1 MNTSEIKII
10 GYAQKWA
17 KDDEASWTTVPLG
30 IEHLMNMGGLIEQMI
45 VDKLVRKFGHS
56 VVESVIT
63 EYRDSAAVCEML
75 DLTAL
80 LYRAIFGEYSN
91 VYTQEDDSDYKGKER
106 RIDRLNR
113 FSKWFLDQNLRC
125 LELRT
130 QEGTLPVFLEL
141 GNKSRLRRFASYVL
155 PVEDRVIALTIGK
168 INGERFTPGQIAA
181 LPEFDCETAWIE
193 RILEGVTE
201 TLKDDE
207 RALDEYKDLGGVII
221 IEDKPDDDTGGGTTG
236 EEEFDIHR
244 QLFEEGFR

>member
-1 MNTSEIKII
+1 MR
-10 GYAQKWA
+10 
-17 KDDEASWTTVPLG
+17 
-30 IEHLMNMGGLIEQMI
+30 
-45 VDKLVRKFGHS
+45 RKRTF
-56 VVESVIT
+56 
-63 EYRDSAAVCEML
+63 RKM
-75 DLTAL
+75 
-80 LYRAIFGEYSN
+80 
-91 VYTQEDDSDYKGKER
+91 
-106 RIDRLNR
+106 
-113 FSKWFLDQNLRC
+113 DQNLRC

-141 GNKSRLRRFASYVL
+141 ENKSRLRRFASYVL

-181 LPEFDCETAWIE
+181 LSEFDCETAWIE